1 MADSNSPYIYPKELK
16 QGDEGHWVMFTSYP
30 SEFGGGTAI
39 KEEFQAILPMSAQSM
54 ISTAEAIYAEQEG
67 LGTVLTE
74 TAKTAAAALTPYFK
88 GGKEGTDMTKA
99 LATAADAATGASAA
113 ESVAEHGIS
122 QMIRKN
128 DFLKRAVGGLN
139 VAVNP
144 KMSLLYQGPG
154 KFRKFT
160 FEFPMIAKNEDES
173 KIISGMIK
181 AFRGSTLPGYA
192 AEHISSDTQSPT
204 GDTRKKGAGSNFF
217 TFPNKFKIEFGHS
230 NQSGASLGGNGTPF
244 KIATCVCNACVVNYA
259 AAGVPFFFESGAP
272 FEIKM
277 TLTFTETIIITKEM
291 VEAGF

>member
-1 MADSNSPYIYPKELK
+1 M
-16 QGDEGHWVMFTSYP
+16 
-30 SEFGGGTAI
+30 
-39 KEEFQAILPMSAQSM
+39 
-54 ISTAEAIYAEQEG
+54 
-67 LGTVLTE
+67 
-74 TAKTAAAALTPYFK
+74 
-88 GGKEGTDMTKA
+88 
-99 LATAADAATGASAA
+99 
-113 ESVAEHGIS
+113 
-122 QMIRKN
+122 
-128 DFLKRAVGGLN
+128 
-139 VAVNP
+139 NP